1 MLKIIHRTLIV
12 EPNSSIKTFSFC
24 RVKHI
29 KSDRDMLCR
38 VIFWALKGNM
48 ISWNVFHGS
57 ESQGP
62 RHLLEKGNLIRSF
75 IFFWFGVRHKILSLS
90 SWLLIPHISS

>member
-1 MLKIIHRTLIV
+1 MLKIIHRTLIA

-48 ISWNVFHGS
+48 ISWNVFHGP
-57 ESQGP
+57 QGP

-75 IFFWFGVRHKILSLS
+75 FFRFGVRHKILSLS